1 MESSFLQRAKGEPV
15 TRIAAFAHGYVQ
27 KLLKQR
33 RLNETNC
40 ITFSRVTESSCCC
53 CGGWVP
59 RYDDSLRLKGVK
71 SSLCQVE
78 EQEVTAMLSARET

>member
-1 MESSFLQRAKGEPV
+1 MSVQRARGEPV
-15 TRIAAFAHGYVQ
+15 TRIAAVTHGYVQ

-33 RLNETNC
+33 RLNETNYV
-40 ITFSRVTESSCCC
+40 TFSRATESSCCC
-53 CGGWVP
+53 SGGWVQ

-78 EQEVTAMLSARET
+78 EQEGTAMLSARET